1 MTRVMKG
8 FASFH
13 PAVLLG
19 FFVCAVVLTVLANRP
34 ALQAAGVVCAA
45 TFYLC
50 VRGRSGWKTV
60 AALVPAF
67 VVLAL
72 ANPLFSTQGDTVL
85 FTWLGGRPYTLEA
98 LVFGASTS
106 AMFVGVLLWFFSYNH
121 VMTSDRFTYLFGR
134 LAPALALVFTMVLRL
149 VPTYQRKA
157 RDIAGA
163 RACVG
168 HGASQG
174 GLRERTQA
182 GATLLSAL
190 VGWAL
195 EGSVVTADS
204 MRSRGFGTGRRTAF
218 ARYRFGVRDG
228 CLAAVLA
235 LLFAGAAAGVVSG
248 ALSVDYFPTIAAP
261 DASPLVVVGSACFVA
276 FLVAPAAID
285 LWEAASWR
293 ISLSKA

>member
-34 ALQAAGVVCAA
+34 ALQAVGVVCAA
-45 TFYLC
+45 AFYLC
-50 VRGRSGWKTV
+50 VRRRSGWKTV
-60 AALVPAF
+60 ATLVPVF

-72 ANPLFSTQGDTVL
+72 ANPLFSTRGDTVL

-134 LAPALALVFTMVLRL
+134 LAPALTLVFTMVLRL

-157 RDIAGA
+157 RDIAEA
-163 RACVG
+163 RAGVG
-168 HGASQG
+168 HGVRHG

-182 GATLLSAL
+182 AATLLSAL
-190 VGWAL
+190 MGWAL

-204 MRSRGFGTGRRTAF
+204 MRCRGFGTGRHTTF
-218 ARYRFGVRDG
+218 ARYRFGVRDA
-228 CLAAVLA
+228 CLAAVLV
-235 LLFAGAAAGVVSG
+235 LLLAGAAAGAASG

-261 DASPLVVVGSACFVA
+261 DASPLVVVGCVCFVA
-276 FLVAPAAID
+276 FLAVPAVID

-293 ISLSKA
+293 ISLSRA

>member
-1 MTRVMKG
+1 MTHVVKG

-13 PAVLLG
+13 PAVVFA

-45 TFYLC
+45 AFYLC
-50 VRGRSGWKTV
+50 VRGRAGWRTV
-60 AALVPAF
+60 AALVPVF

-72 ANPLFSTQGDTVL
+72 ANPLFSTRGDTVL
-85 FTWLGGRPYTLEA
+85 FTWLGGRPYTAEA
-98 LVFGASTS
+98 LAFGASTA

-121 VMTSDRFTYLFGR
+121 VMASDRFTYLFGR
-134 LAPALALVFTMVLRL
+134 LAPALTLVFTMVLRL

-168 HGASQG
+168 HGVRQD
-174 GLRERTQA
+174 GLRERVQA

-204 MRSRGFGTGRRTAF
+204 MRSRGFGTGRRTTF
-218 ARYRFGVRDG
+218 ARYRFGARDA

-235 LLFAGAAAGVVSG
+235 LLLAGAAAGAATG
-248 ALSVDYFPTIAAP
+248 ALSMDFFPALALSDPTPWGA
-261 DASPLVVVGSACFVA
+261 VGCACFVA
-276 FLVAPAAID
+276 FMAAPAAID

-293 ISLSKA
+293 ISLSRI

>member
-1 MTRVMKG
+1 MARAMKG

-13 PAVLLG
+13 PAVVFA
-19 FFVCAVVLTVLANRP
+19 FFACAVVLTVLAMRP

-45 TFYLC
+45 AFYLC
-50 VRGRSGWKTV
+50 VRGRTGWRTV
-60 AALVPAF
+60 AALVPVF
-67 VVLAL
+67 VVLTL
-72 ANPLFSTQGDTVL
+72 VNPLFNARGDTVL
-85 FTWLGGRPYTLEA
+85 FTWLGGRPYTAEA

-106 AMFVGVLLWFFSYNH
+106 AMFVGVLLWFFGYNH

-149 VPTYQRKA
+149 VPAYQRKA
-157 RDIAGA
+157 RDIAVA

-168 HGASQG
+168 HGSSQG
-174 GLRERTQA
+174 SLRERTLA
-182 GATLLSAL
+182 ATALLSAL

-204 MRSRGFGTGRRTAF
+204 MRSRGFGTGRRSTF
-218 ARYRFGVRDG
+218 ARYRFGARDG
-228 CLAAVLA
+228 CLAAALVL
-235 LLFAGAAAGVVSG
+235 LLAGTAAGVASG
-248 ALSVDYFPTIAAP
+248 ALSMGFFPALTAP
-261 DASPLVVVGSACFVA
+261 DAAPWGVVGSACFVA
-276 FLVAPAAID
+276 FLAAPAAID